1 MVTTKI
7 NGVVYG
13 LRFDLSALEQIEEE
27 YGSLKDLFELMK
39 DGKGQT
45 KLMKRLFVIMANCQR
60 EYEDKPAD
68 ITEDALKHARM
79 SVLSDIRAALDEGMK
94 TETMNGG
101 EADDE
106 VHDGYLDEIEAE
118 EKKD

>member
-1 MVTTKI
+1 MVYTKI
-7 NGVVYG
+7 NGVAYG

-39 DGKGQT
+39 SGKGQT
-45 KLMKRLFVIMANCQR
+45 KLMKNLFLIMANCQR
-60 EYEDKPAD
+60 DYEGRPMD
-68 ITEDALKHARM
+68 IGGEVLKHARM
-79 SVLSDIRAALDEGMK
+79 SVLSDIRAALDEGMR

>member
-1 MVTTKI
+1 MAETTI
-7 NGVVYG
+7 NGKTYR

-60 EYEDKPAD
+60 EYEGKPAD